1 MDAALCGLILL
12 AAMDY
17 LRATYFMSHPVACIA
32 VYMVAI
38 GAFGIL
44 LGLMDG
50 RSPSPWAVLLHF
62 GIVLHASTR
71 YREMV
76 ERDWQWSGQERRRPR
91 AP

>member
-17 LRATYFMSHPVACIA
+17 LRATYFMSHPAACIG

-38 GAFGIL
+38 GAFGML
-44 LGLMDG
+44 LGALDG
-50 RSPSPWAVLLHF
+50 RSPSPWSLLLHL
-62 GIVLHASTR
+62 GIVLYASTR

-76 ERDWQWSGQERRRPR
+76 ERDWHWDGSERRHP
-91 AP
+91 